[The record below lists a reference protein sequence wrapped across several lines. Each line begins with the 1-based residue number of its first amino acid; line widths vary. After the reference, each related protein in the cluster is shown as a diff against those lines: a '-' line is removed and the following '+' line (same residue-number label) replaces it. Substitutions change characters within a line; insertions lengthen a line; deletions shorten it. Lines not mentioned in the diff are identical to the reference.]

1 MIKNLSLIFVCGL
14 IAGCDPNDKC
24 GKFREGEFSYKEAPF
39 SNIKITRTKTE
50 QTEHET
56 KTGLKVRYDIKW
68 TSDCEYELIQTW
80 SNDSA
85 FSLNNGSMIK
95 TKIKNIEGDMY
106 DYDAS
111 SAGMNT
117 SNTIV
122 KLK

>member
-1 MIKNLSLIFVCGL
+1 MIAACN
-14 IAGCDPNDKC
+14 PNDKC

-39 SNIKITRTKTE
+39 SNIMISRTKTE

-56 KTGLKVRYDIKW
+56 KTGLKVKYDIRW
-68 TSDCEYELIQTW
+68 ISDCEYELIQTW

-85 FSLNNGSMIK
+85 FSRNNGSMIK

-111 SAGMNT
+111 SMGMNT